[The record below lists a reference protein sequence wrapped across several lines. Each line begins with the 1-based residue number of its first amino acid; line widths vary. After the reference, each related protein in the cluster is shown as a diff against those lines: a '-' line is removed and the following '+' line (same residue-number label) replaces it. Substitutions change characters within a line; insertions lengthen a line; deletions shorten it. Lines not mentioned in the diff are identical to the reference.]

1 MANNVF
7 KVLKEKRA
15 DMSEIVL
22 KDIKKQSRNIL
33 FSDWTSH
40 ILVFVILLV
49 ICTGITTIGSSLT
62 YLALEI
68 SGNYIFG
75 NALFLF
81 YLVLSVSFVLPLL
94 YGCLVFEIKAS
105 EGQKP
110 KIYEM
115 FCAFSS
121 SDELV
126 YSYKIMLLFLANI
139 ILKFSPAIAL
149 GVFINSPW
157 YSSDFLN
164 YYIGIPGIDVSYLV
178 FNILLVALVFLGL
191 VWSSKNF
198 VGLVCDISYE
208 GNTFDNFS
216 YAKVK
221 CVKYGY
227 KLTSLCIS
235 FLPLFVISLFS
246 AGILFVLYTLPYF
259 LLSMCILSKEI
270 LQDKIS

>member
-1 MANNVF
+1 
-7 KVLKEKRA
+7 
-15 DMSEIVL
+15 MSEISL
-22 KDIKKQSRNIL
+22 KSIKKQSRNIL

-40 ILVFVILLV
+40 ILLFVILLV
-49 ICTGITTIGSSLT
+49 ICTGIATLGSSLT

-68 SGNYIFG
+68 GGNYILS
-75 NALFLF
+75 NALICF
-81 YLVLSVSFVLPLL
+81 YSVLSFAFVLPLV
-94 YGCLVFEIKAS
+94 YGCLVFEIKAA

-121 SDELV
+121 SDELL
-126 YSYKIMLLFLANI
+126 YSYKISLLFFMNV

-149 GVFINSPW
+149 GIFINSPW

-164 YYIGIPGIDVSYLV
+164 SYIGIPGIDVSYLI
-178 FNILLVALVFLGL
+178 FNILHVLLVFLGL

-198 VGLVCDISYE
+198 VGLVCDICYE
-208 GNTFDNFS
+208 GETFENFS

-221 CVKYGY
+221 SIKNGY

-235 FLPLFVISLFS
+235 FIPLFVLSLFS

-270 LQDKIS
+270 LRDKIS